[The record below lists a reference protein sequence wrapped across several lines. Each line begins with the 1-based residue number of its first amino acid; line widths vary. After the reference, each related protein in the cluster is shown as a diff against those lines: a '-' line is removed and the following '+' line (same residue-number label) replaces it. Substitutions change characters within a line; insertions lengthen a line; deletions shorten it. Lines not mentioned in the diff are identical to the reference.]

1 MSRISEKF
9 RELRGRG
16 ETALIPYIMAGD
28 PDLKTTEE
36 LIFIIDKS
44 GADMIE
50 LGVPFSDPLADGPTI
65 QKAAIRALGSGTHL
79 SGVFGL
85 VKGARKHT
93 EIPIILMLYYNLVL
107 KYGEEKFAR
116 DAARAGVDGVIIP
129 DLPPDEAAGMMA
141 AAKAFG
147 LNVIF
152 LLAPT
157 SSDERIR
164 LVERSTGGFI
174 YYVSMTGVTGKQGEL
189 DKGIE
194 AQMKKIRRLSK
205 KPVCVGFGISS
216 PEQAAKVAS
225 WADGVIVGS
234 AIVRVM
240 EGASGRDAML
250 RGVGKFVKGLKEG
263 VLSVT
268 AG

>member
-9 RELRGRG
+9 RELKDKG

-28 PDLKTTEE
+28 PDLGTTEE
-36 LIFIIDKS
+36 LIFIIEKS

-65 QKAAIRALGSGTHL
+65 QKAAIRALASGTHL

-85 VKGARKHT
+85 VKRARKRT

-107 KYGEEKFAR
+107 KYGEEKFAK
-116 DAARAGVDGVIIP
+116 DAAKAGVDGVIIP
-129 DLPPDEAAGMMA
+129 DLPPDEASGMMA
-141 AAKAFG
+141 AAKANG
-147 LNVIF
+147 LDVVF

-174 YYVSMTGVTGKQGEL
+174 YYVSMTGVTGKQGAL
-189 DKGIE
+189 DAGIQ
-194 AQMKKIRRLSK
+194 AQLGKIRRQSG
-205 KPVCVGFGISS
+205 KPVCVGFGISN
-216 PEQAAKVAS
+216 PEQAARVAA

-240 EGASGRDAML
+240 ESASGRKML
-250 RGVGKFVKGLKEG
+250 DGVGRFVRGLKEG
-263 VLSVT
+263 VLSVAT
-268 AG
+268 G